1 MPSKR
6 IQLAIVLIILINL
19 ALNLPVQSGE
29 PTGAKALFHSG
40 EGASFRT
47 SGSGAAEVVKKPTAP
62 KEEKYVGISYQLV
75 KLYPDGQFKAV
86 PKSHVFA
93 NGDRVKFLVRTNR
106 PGYLTIL
113 NVGTSGNTNVIY
125 SNYVQAFAITEIPPA
140 GNLQFVGPPGSE
152 KIIMMLSNGPN
163 PLGTPPAGQGQTYA
177 AAVYR
182 SLEGSKDLV
191 LEDNLQ
197 TKYAIIS
204 PQNNYRPIKQGIKD
218 LILESDAATGSHYG
232 VVPLSTLQGGGI
244 LTLETTLRH
253 R

>member
-1 MPSKR
+1 MLSKKN
-6 IQLAIVLIILINL
+6 QWLVGLIILAGL
-19 ALNLPVQSGE
+19 AMKLPAEAGE

-47 SGSGAAEVVKKPTAP
+47 SSSAPTEVKKPAAP
-62 KEEKYVGISYQLV
+62 REEKYVGISYQLV

-125 SNYVQAFAITEIPPA
+125 SNYVQGFTITEVPPT
-140 GNLQFVGPPGSE
+140 GNLQFVGPPGTE
-152 KIIMMLSNGPN
+152 KIIMMLSNSPN
-163 PLGTPPAGQGQTYA
+163 PLGTPPAGQGQSYA
-177 AAVYR
+177 AATYK

-197 TKYAIIS
+197 TKYAVIS
-204 PQNNYRPIKQGIKD
+204 PQNNYQPVRQGTKD
-218 LILESDAATGSHYG
+218 IVLESDAATGYHYG